1 MLEKPKFEN
10 IKKENTIENAL
21 FREFT
26 ALEEELTSA
35 LENAKMTR
43 QVIYGKLFSGEIQEW
58 KQIAELI
65 NELGEYLDNSVETIE
80 TMFDL

>member
-1 MLEKPKFEN
+1 MEKPRFEN
-10 IKKENTIENAL
+10 IKIENTVENAL

-26 ALEEELTSA
+26 TLETELAGA

-43 QVIYGKLFSGEIQEW
+43 QTIYGKLFSGEIQEW

-65 NELGEYLDNSVETIE
+65 ENLGEYLENSVAIIE